1 MVTLRL
7 MVRMVKLTMKI
18 KNNMRKTLILA
29 ALVLMSAGCFA
40 QKNPLVKKAKSAMNS
55 ETPDFRAARDFIEE
69 ALVAEP
75 TAENYYWAG
84 MIGYKEV
91 QRELYNQMMGQGVDA
106 AAEGAACEESYKY
119 WLKADELAQVP
130 VLDKKGNTVPTDPK
144 MRGKI
149 SKYMLE
155 YYTNQELVK
164 YGIHLNETRDYA
176 GAYNAFKLHIEIPDL
191 EMMQDPKLQKE
202 MPRDTVYTQY
212 KYYAAIFA
220 VQAEMHPEAIEVL
233 KQLKDGDYEAI
244 AVNQFL
250 YQEYLAL
257 KDTANFVATLQEA
270 AARFP
275 QEPWFLQNLINF
287 YIFSGQ
293 EQTAID
299 YLATA
304 IEREPNVAQYH
315 HIKGN
320 LDESLGNYD
329 DALKDFDEAL
339 RCDPTLA
346 DAMAG
351 KGRVYYNQAVKLNE
365 AAAMISD
372 NKEYKK
378 ALAEMNEVFA
388 KALPF
393 FEEAHKMAPE
403 ERQYMQ
409 VLKGLYYRFH
419 DDEKYNAINEELN
432 NGTYSRNRLRS

>member
-1 MVTLRL
+1 MKQQSCK
-7 MVRMVKLTMKI
+7 MMKI
-18 KNNMRKTLILA
+18 TTKQMNKSMKKSLFLA
-29 ALVLMSAGCFA
+29 ALVLISASCFA
-40 QKNPLVKKAKSAMNS
+40 QKNPLVKKAKSYMMA
-55 ETPDFRAARDFIEE
+55 ETPDFSAARASIEE
-69 ALVAEP
+69 ALAAEP
-75 TAENYYWAG
+75 TAETYYWAG
-84 MIGYKEV
+84 MIGFQEMT
-91 QRELYNQMMGQGVDA
+91 QENYNQMMGKGINQA
-106 AAEGAACEESYKY
+106 KAGAAVEESYKY
-119 WLKADELAQVP
+119 WLKADELAMIP
-130 VLDKKGNTVPTDPK
+130 TLDKKGREVVDQKTRNN
-144 MRGKI
+144 I
-149 SKYMLE
+149 SKKMLE
-155 YYTNQELVK
+155 YYKQQELVK
-164 YGIHLNETRDYA
+164 FGIYLNEQKDFE
-176 GAYNAFKLHIEIPDL
+176 GAYNAFKMHIDIPEL
-191 EMMQDPKLQKE
+191 AMMQDPKLQKD
-202 MPRDTVYTQY
+202 MPRDTTYTQY

-220 VQAEMHPEAIEVL
+220 VQSEMHEEAIALLNEM
-233 KQLKDGDYEAI
+233 KDGDYEAI
-244 AVNQFL
+244 SVNQFL
-250 YQEYLAL
+250 YQEYVAL
-257 KDTANFVATLQEA
+257 KDTANFVATLQNA
-270 AARFP
+270 VVRFP
-275 QEPWFLQNLINF
+275 QEPWFLQNLINY

-293 EQTAID
+293 EQTAVE
-299 YLATA
+299 YLAQA

-320 LDESLGNYD
+320 LDESLGNYE

-432 NGTYSRNRLRS
+432 KL